1 MMMIIIIIIMQVV
14 QEYERA
20 VIFRLGRLLSGG
32 SRGPGGYYHGL
43 DDDDA
48 DADDD
53 GDDGDG
59 DDDGDDND
67 GRNGSESY
75 LNISLMSCTDTIIS
89 NDGVSAFVMKT
100 GNIKRLLENSS

>member
-1 MMMIIIIIIMQVV
+1 MMQVV

-32 SRGPGGYYHGL
+32 SRGPGGHYHGF
-43 DDDDA
+43 DGGDG

-59 DDDGDDND
+59 DDDGDDKY

-75 LNISLMSCTDTIIS
+75 FNISLMMTS
-89 NDGVSAFVMKT
+89 VH
-100 GNIKRLLENSS
+100 LL